1 MNINSEKID
10 VVILKNHEGKEIVR
24 IKPGM
29 WGKLTMT
36 DKTNQL
42 LIQEAKPK
50 P

>member
-10 VVILKNHEGKEIVR
+10 VVIVKNHEGKEVAR

-29 WGKLTMT
+29 WGKLTMM
-36 DKTNQL
+36 DGTNQL
-42 LIQEAKPK
+42 LIQQAKPK